1 MDIYCQPLFFIIEGN
16 EKFDGFAVKNDKY
29 TRSWNDSQIQDYLDK
44 LNEVHTDAT
53 AAGLRTHYSVGWH
66 WGVALGSGAGR
77 IVNWNDSSA
86 NVTEHMVR
94 IFDSVDIQVRILFWH
109 FTRRGGQGWDYP

>member
-1 MDIYCQPLFFIIEGN
+1 LPTVSFITVANG
-16 EKFDGFAVKNDKY
+16 KFDGFAVKNEKY
-29 TRSWNDSQIQDYLDK
+29 SRYWDDSQIQSYLDK

-53 AAGLRTHYSVGWH
+53 AAGLSTHYSVFWH
-66 WGVALGSGAGR
+66 WGRRTGGTQPER
-77 IVNWNDSSA
+77 IVEWKGLSA